1 MEMAHLFR
9 HSPNSADVRLRL
21 FLLILLLFQYI
32 QLNRYYFQTKNCAV
46 AKQISCLAEEIR
58 KENLFLHVRRM
69 FLAKWYWSN
78 TRSITP
84 LEVKPEWII
93 KLQMFWRVL
102 CFLCLSMRERTENK
116 QLVIEK
122 GRKKQRMQGGRG
134 SKIQSSAWGGRLRSC
149 ATHNALPLP
158 VISQLN
164 SNLQK
169 RICSIWIIHH
179 QFLSA
184 PVLTS
189 FLPLSLTFRVE
200 KKKNVFMWPKII

>member
-1 MEMAHLFR
+1 MKCFVFSMLVYAREHREQTTGDWERQEEAAHAGWERKQNTKLGLGRAIAF
-9 HSPNSADVRLRL
+9 PAD
-21 FLLILLLFQYI
+21 
-32 QLNRYYFQTKNCAV
+32 
-46 AKQISCLAEEIR
+46 
-58 KENLFLHVRRM
+58 
-69 FLAKWYWSN
+69 
-78 TRSITP
+78 
-84 LEVKPEWII
+84 
-93 KLQMFWRVL
+93 
-102 CFLCLSMRERTENK
+102 
-116 QLVIEK
+116 
-122 GRKKQRMQGGRG
+122 RG
-134 SKIQSSAWGGRLRSC
+134 SC

-200 KKKNVFMWPKII
+200 KKKMFLCGLKLSKKDPWNDRRNYASCHSRSPSLSLPRSSHNSFELKCNFSLFPGFVCIPLAFWHTLFPFALQQRWLSTFLM

>member
-93 KLQMFWRVL
+93 KLQMFWSVL

-122 GRKKQRMQGGRG
+122 GRKKQPCRVGEEAKYKARPGEG
-134 SKIQSSAWGGRLRSC
+134 DCVPCRLGLLRY
-149 ATHNALPLP
+149 P
-158 VISQLN
+158 
-164 SNLQK
+164 
-169 RICSIWIIHH
+169 
-179 QFLSA
+179 
-184 PVLTS
+184 
-189 FLPLSLTFRVE
+189 
-200 KKKNVFMWPKII
+200 